1 MNDRARTIIATSLK
15 MYFDHD
21 ETVSWAE
28 EIRLIAENH
37 PAVRSGEI
45 EVIIFPNFTS
55 IPKLVELYEK
65 SPVAV
70 GAQNMAALPY
80 GALTGEVNAPSLRQ
94 VGCDFVE
101 LGHVERHRYFHETR
115 DDVAQKVSTAVVHN
129 LIPLVCIGEPN
140 PVTEHEAAQWCISD
154 IGKITRSVEA
164 ASPERMIFAYEPEWA
179 IGAEKPADASYIRA
193 VTTQIGDW
201 LSTQPSLRNADV
213 IYGGS
218 AGPGLLTE
226 LNGAVSGLFL
236 GRFAHDPAA
245 FAQILDEAAAS

>member
-1 MNDRARTIIATSLK
+1 MNDHARTIIATSLK

-28 EIRLIAENH
+28 EIRSIADLH
-37 PAVRSGEI
+37 PAVRSGEV
-45 EVIIFPNFTS
+45 EVIIFPSFTS
-55 IPKLVELYEK
+55 IPRLVELYDE
-65 SPVAV
+65 SFVAV

-101 LGHVERHRYFHETR
+101 LGHVERRRYFHETR
-115 DDVAQKVSTAVVHN
+115 DDVAQKISTAVAHN

-140 PVTEHEAAQWCISD
+140 PVTEQEAAQWCISD
-154 IGKITRSVEA
+154 IEKITSSIDA
-164 ASPERMIFAYEPEWA
+164 ASLERIIFAYEPEWA

-193 VTTQIGDW
+193 VTLSIGDW
-201 LSTQPSLRNADV
+201 LSAQPHLNNADV

-226 LNGAVSGLFL
+226 LDGAVSGLFL